1 MSSRGA
7 GLSAVWVAAGQ
18 GCRAWLGVCAVC
30 ALTLSAPWPVAA
42 QEPSPPSQEAI
53 DEAARL
59 YRIGQ
64 LHFEGKEFGEAAR
77 SFVRAFELDPN
88 PVLAFNVA
96 RAYENDGRRD
106 EAREYYQRALDFEP
120 EDEVLRAKCESSLVR
135 LQRVAENIEVELAE
149 REGELV
155 VTVDG
160 GGAVLVDGEP
170 RGDAPLKLALP
181 PGEYLVE
188 VRRTGFEPFVRDV
201 KVEAASMVVIDAVL
215 EERFEVAPW
224 VAWTGGGLLLA
235 SAVLG
240 GAGVLYANEA
250 NDAFEQAQSLEVQRD
265 PERFARLRD
274 EGERARLLTLGFYS
288 LGGAAALAGVS
299 MVGLYVWF
307 PAEEVDVVVAPSG
320 VVLQGRF

>member
-1 MSSRGA
+1 MSLRCSR
-7 GLSAVWVAAGQ
+7 LEFLQRAALHG
-18 GCRAWLGVCAVC
+18 GRVWLGVCAAC
-30 ALTLSAPWPVAA
+30 AVTLSAVWPVVA
-42 QEPSPPSQEAI
+42 QEPSPPTQEEI
-53 DEAARL
+53 EQAARL

-64 LHFEGKEFGEAAR
+64 LHFEGKEFHEAAK
-77 SFVRAFELDPN
+77 SFLRAFELDPN

-135 LQRVAENIEVELAE
+135 LQRVEDRLAK

-160 GGAVLVDGEP
+160 GGSVLVDGEA

-188 VRRTGFEPFVRDV
+188 VRRPGFEPFVRDA
-201 KVEAASMVVIDAVL
+201 KIEAASMVVIDAVL

-235 SAVLG
+235 GAAFG
-240 GAGVLYANEA
+240 GAGVLFANEA
-250 NDAFEQAQSLEVQRD
+250 NDAFEEAQSLEVQRD

-274 EGERARLLTLGFYS
+274 EGERARSWTLGFYS
-288 LGGAAALAGVS
+288 LGGAAALAGAG
-299 MVGLYVWF
+299 MIGLYVWF
-307 PAEEVDVVVAPSG
+307 PAEGVDVVVAPDG